1 MTLRRAC
8 QLATLGVLVSLW
20 LCLSGFLVVA
30 RGNPEA
36 FLVRTVG
43 RFARDDAFENLNGVL
58 NHFWL
63 LHSSLFLIAILAA
76 WHRRTDV
83 LIVLMIGPVIAS
95 ALALVAQPWSDPN
108 WFQIVAICSI
118 GWLVGTLVGLAYW
131 VVKR

>member
-1 MTLRRAC
+1 MAYRE
-8 QLATLGVLVSLW
+8 W
-20 LCLSGFLVVA
+20 W
-30 RGNPEA
+30 
-36 FLVRTVG
+36 
-43 RFARDDAFENLNGVL
+43 RD
-58 NHFWL
+58 
-63 LHSSLFLIAILAA
+63 LAA

-83 LIVLMIGPVIAS
+83 LTVLMTGPVITL